1 MRITVLNSS
10 VICAL
15 VPQVCHC
22 QGDPEYVVRARQ
34 QIRSDQPKAD
44 EDRLAELLLI
54 SFMKKVEVQECQL
67 DCVQPGSKVGG
78 RGWYVWEFTQFA
90 T

>member
-1 MRITVLNSS
+1 M
-10 VICAL
+10 
-15 VPQVCHC
+15 CHC

-34 QIRSDQPKAD
+34 QIQSNQPKAD

-54 SFMKKVEVQECQL
+54 SFMKKVEVKECRL

-78 RGWYVWEFTQFA
+78 RGWYAWEFTPCH
-90 T
+90 